1 MRIFL
6 GDFFVLISFI
16 VNDAHFIELR
26 GYKKQNSAGKME
38 GAVKNLFVFTL
49 TSTGAVV
56 TVTVGAE
63 RGRGFGSCL

>member
-1 MRIFL
+1 MTRIL
-6 GDFFVLISFI
+6 SNYVDIKNKI
-16 VNDAHFIELR
+16 VREKWR
-26 GYKKQNSAGKME
+26 